1 MDKQKEQNKIPELSA
16 QAFMNNC
23 QVVNIEDMINTNDIG
38 NSSIKEDIEI
48 IKKGN
53 KNNK

>member
-1 MDKQKEQNKIPELSA
+1 MDKSKKDNKIPELST

-23 QVVNIEDMINTNDIG
+23 QVVNIEDMVNTNDIG
-38 NSSIKEDIEI
+38 NSSIKADIEI